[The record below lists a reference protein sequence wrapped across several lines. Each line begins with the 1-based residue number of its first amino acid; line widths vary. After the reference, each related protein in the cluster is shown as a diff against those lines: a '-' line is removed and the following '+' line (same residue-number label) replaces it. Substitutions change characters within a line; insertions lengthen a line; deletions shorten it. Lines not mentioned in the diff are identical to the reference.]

1 MISIAMAP
9 MEGITTA
16 IYRRIYKSYFEG
28 VDVFYTPFLSLNQTH
43 KFKTREKK
51 EFLPYSDDLI
61 PQVLTNSAS
70 DYSWAAGVLQEA
82 GYGEININM
91 GCPSKTVVT
100 KHKGAGMLLDI
111 DHLRQFYDEIFEATE
126 KGGLPA
132 ISVKTRIGMEDL
144 KEADEVAEILASYP
158 FKNVIIHPRLQKE
171 FYGGSPHMEVFDEIC
186 GKMRD
191 KGSSAGIIY
200 NGDLNTTGD
209 VEAFYK
215 SHDESIGIMLGR
227 GLLKDPLLPAKV
239 KGLTPPSGNVVYS
252 FIRDLYDA
260 YEGELSGQRDV
271 LFKMKDL
278 LIYMLMDQ
286 PPESKTVKRIKKAKT
301 KSEMLEAVMQ
311 MCYSYENN

>member
-1 MISIAMAP
+1 
-9 MEGITTA
+9 
-16 IYRRIYKSYFEG
+16 
-28 VDVFYTPFLSLNQTH
+28 
-43 KFKTREKK
+43 
-51 EFLPYSDDLI
+51 
-61 PQVLTNSAS
+61 
-70 DYSWAAGVLQEA
+70 
-82 GYGEININM
+82 
-91 GCPSKTVVT
+91 
-100 KHKGAGMLLDI
+100 
-111 DHLRQFYDEIFEATE
+111 
-126 KGGLPA
+126 
-132 ISVKTRIGMEDL
+132 
-144 KEADEVAEILASYP
+144 
-158 FKNVIIHPRLQKE
+158 
-171 FYGGSPHMEVFDEIC
+171 MEVFDEIC

>member
-1 MISIAMAP
+1 MITIAMAP

-16 IYRRIYKSYFEG
+16 IYRRIYKRYFEG

-51 EFLPYSDDLI
+51 EFLPFQDDLI
-61 PQVLTNSAS
+61 PQVLTNSAA
-70 DYSWAAGVLQEA
+70 DYIWAAGVLQEA
-82 GYGEININM
+82 GYDEININM

-100 KHKGAGMLLDI
+100 KHKGSGMLSDI
-111 DHLRQFYDEIFEATE
+111 ERLKRFYDEIYEATE
-126 KGGLPA
+126 KNGLPA

-144 KEADEVAEILASYP
+144 SEADEVADILASYP
-158 FKNVIIHPRLQKE
+158 FSKVIIHPRLQNE
-171 FYGGSPHMEVFDEIC
+171 FYGGSPHMEVFEDIC

-191 KGSSAGIIY
+191 SGSVAGIIY

-209 VEAFYK
+209 VEAFYEN
-215 SHDESIGIMLGR
+215 HDESMGIMLGR
-227 GLLKDPLLPAKV
+227 GLLKDPLLPSKI
-239 KGLTPPSGNVVYS
+239 KGLTPPSGRVINS

-260 YEGELSGQRDV
+260 YETELSGQRDV
-271 LFKMKDL
+271 LFKMKDVL
-278 LIYMLMDQ
+278 MYMLMDQ

-311 MCYSYENN
+311 M